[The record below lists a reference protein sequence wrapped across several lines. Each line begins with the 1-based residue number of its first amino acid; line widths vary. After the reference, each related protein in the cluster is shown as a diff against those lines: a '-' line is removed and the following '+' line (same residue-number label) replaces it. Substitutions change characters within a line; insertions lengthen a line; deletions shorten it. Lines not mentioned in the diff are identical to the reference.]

1 MRLVTG
7 AAASAV
13 VMLAL
18 AAGVLA
24 QEGAPADV
32 AAKISGT
39 WKLNVELSP
48 AVTAP
53 GRSGGRGR
61 GGRASLAVGLA
72 PLQRGGGGR
81 GGGRSEGGSEAST
94 ELPAEEVIAQR
105 VLQSFQQIPPDVTIA
120 ATVASVTFTEP
131 TGHGTFMADG
141 KTVEMN
147 VEGAKIKVKTK
158 WDKAAL
164 KQEFSTSRIKVIR
177 AWSVDTANHLILA
190 MKVESMMM
198 ISPETR
204 AVFDRQP

>member
-1 MRLVTG
+1 MV
-7 AAASAV
+7 ACAWS
-13 VMLAL
+13 
-18 AAGVLA
+18 VLA
-24 QEGAPADV
+24 QEATPADV

-48 AVTAP
+48 SVASP

-61 GGRASLAVGLA
+61 SRGGGASLAVGLA
-72 PLQRGGGGR
+72 PLQRGGRG

-94 ELPAEEVIAQR
+94 ELPAEELIGQR
-105 VLQSFQQIPPDVTIA
+105 VLQSFQQIPTDVTIA
-120 ATVASVTFTEP
+120 ATVTSVSFTDP

-164 KQEFSTSRIKVIR
+164 KQEFSTSRVKVTR
-177 AWSVDTANHLILA
+177 AWSLDTANHLILA

-198 ISPETR
+198 NSPETR